1 MSFSFVCTYNVAFK
15 SRSCSLWAPVVS
27 WFWDSGYMC
36 TVSFGYICSVL
47 FRNIRI
53 CTLSCASHKQ
63 HSCSYQYKPRAFA
76 EKPAF
81 SSFSLWMN
89 AVSLHEQGEL
99 ASPHWAKSPEVL
111 CTQNCLRLWWE
122 LHGYK
127 TFRTVPKMNESCSG
141 LRSSHASALN
151 CSSHDMTITEKQ
163 NHPGWLM
170 IIDLILLTADGRAE
184 KSKESFCSRELQP
197 FVRPWVTEH
206 HSEETQWYSPVVQ
219 RWFRAHTLSCD
230 NEQ

>member
-1 MSFSFVCTYNVAFK
+1 MTFNSCTLPVLPLTGIKLRSQKKSVKSGKKKTTNNKRAKKKTHLLLAMSFSFVCTYNVAFK

-27 WFWDSGYMC
+27 WFWDSGYLC
-36 TVSFGYICSVL
+36 TVPFGYICSVL

-63 HSCSYQYKPRAFA
+63 HSCIYQYKPRAFA

-81 SSFSLWMN
+81 SSFSVWMN

-111 CTQNCLRLWWE
+111 CTQSCLRLWWE

-127 TFRTVPKMNESCSG
+127 TFRTSQDE
-141 LRSSHASALN
+141 
-151 CSSHDMTITEKQ
+151 
-163 NHPGWLM
+163 W
-170 IIDLILLTADGRAE
+170 ILFGA
-184 KSKESFCSRELQP
+184 P
-197 FVRPWVTEH
+197 
-206 HSEETQWYSPVVQ
+206 
-219 RWFRAHTLSCD
+219 
-230 NEQ
+230 